1 MSRQTFT
8 RFLRNPTEKISLCN
22 VQNEGGVHRSFEQCS
37 KKLQIWWRGASLN
50 ECNSCSCGT
59 LLLSLYLSNMVRV
72 WVCLLIRDRKIL
84 GRLTKY
90 FEVLKRS
97 RKGNIFFH
105 YSSGTPSMG
114 PWVMEGIRLTSMAEF
129 PFIKSRERREM
140 AWLQTSLSSL
150 PVCLAM
156 VKAKL

>member
-1 MSRQTFT
+1 M
-8 RFLRNPTEKISLCN
+8 C
-22 VQNEGGVHRSFEQCS
+22 
-37 KKLQIWWRGASLN
+37 
-50 ECNSCSCGT
+50 
-59 LLLSLYLSNMVRV
+59 VRI
-72 WVCLLIRDRKIL
+72 CLLIRDRKIW

-114 PWVMEGIRLTSMAEF
+114 PWVMERIRLTSMAEF

-156 VKAKL
+156 AWAIFFTSVTATLCQPPRDSKARLRLCPWVTAASSTVACCRLMTVMSRALS